1 MVPVNVRAMDSGRG
15 PTREFLEAGAAVG
28 VGLERM
34 LMPMVG
40 FGIEI
45 EPEQL
50 VSTRVE
56 IQVFPGGPVYQRQSG
71 RALVGIVIK
80 IR

>member
-1 MVPVNVRAMDSGRG
+1 
-15 PTREFLEAGAAVG
+15 
-28 VGLERM
+28 M